1 MRTNKA
7 KLNLAGPCS
16 GPPRQATRPL
26 LGRRDQRYL
35 FTRAGHAR
43 VTASSPGPAACAP
56 TASRPGPRARR
67 TGSRAGGGADW
78 DRARWE
84 LGSQGDKKCIDL
96 GSSRKKEASSSRSGG
111 LATIGNHVL
120 LRRASLPKAAPSLFL
135 PPWRGVPR
143 PLPALRS
150 PRPPRCRAC
159 VGDGAGDL
167 ARLQWW
173 FYAFAGK
180 RRKGTSGMCDSA

>member
-1 MRTNKA
+1 MFSTSE
-7 KLNLAGPCS
+7 S
-16 GPPRQATRPL
+16 GHASGLLRQV
-26 LGRRDQRYL
+26 DQRYPFSRNCL
-35 FTRAGHAR
+35 SHTSLAIRR
-43 VTASSPGPAACAP
+43 VSVGRLCSPPAPPCEP
-56 TASRPGPRARR
+56 WLQ
-67 TGSRAGGGADW
+67 GGGSVGRQETDW

-150 PRPPRCRAC
+150 PRPPRCRVC

-167 ARLQWW
+167 ARLQ
-173 FYAFAGK
+173 
-180 RRKGTSGMCDSA
+180 

>member
-1 MRTNKA
+1 MFRTSQTGDA
-7 KLNLAGPCS
+7 SAVGTTRS
-16 GPPRQATRPL
+16 EISIYPRWPRP
-26 LGRRDQRYL
+26 R
-35 FTRAGHAR
+35 HS
-43 VTASSPGPAACAP
+43 VVPGPAVCAP

-150 PRPPRCRAC
+150 PRPPRCRVC

-167 ARLQWW
+167 ARLQ
-173 FYAFAGK
+173 
-180 RRKGTSGMCDSA
+180 